1 MLLQDIYQRRS
12 TRFWK
17 SSSCKFKFN
26 RTRWFCKRILRK
38 GKDTLFHKD
47 NSCLRNAQRTNVIIS
62 FLLDASASVHFHM
75 WLCFLLDNAS
85 RKLTT
90 NRKLLYCTFL
100 IPAQIFIL
108 NFNSNIQRRVSGF
121 LNNLLEFQ
129 SSSILIIY
137 NLRIQYQLIKGFWH
151 RDEDV
156 LYINLH

>member
-1 MLLQDIYQRRS
+1 MPVPMNAVKRYHIIVFRYTSNTIIYNSHFFTINCNWKNTGNPTTEIEMLLQDICQRRS

-26 RTRWFCKRILRK
+26 RTRWFGKRILRK

-90 NRKLLYCTFL
+90 NRKLLYCTF
-100 IPAQIFIL
+100 
-108 NFNSNIQRRVSGF
+108 
-121 LNNLLEFQ
+121 
-129 SSSILIIY
+129 
-137 NLRIQYQLIKGFWH
+137 
-151 RDEDV
+151 
-156 LYINLH
+156 

>member
-1 MLLQDIYQRRS
+1 MLLQDICQRRS

-26 RTRWFCKRILRK
+26 RTRWFGKRILRK

-85 RKLTT
+85 RKF
-90 NRKLLYCTFL
+90 NINWKVFYCTFW
-100 IPAQIFIL
+100 IPAQIFI
-108 NFNSNIQRRVSGF
+108 FNLMF
-121 LNNLLEFQ
+121 
-129 SSSILIIY
+129 ILISR
-137 NLRIQYQLIKGFWH
+137 NNFFQLWWSNTQNI
-151 RDEDV
+151 RNVES
-156 LYINLH
+156 

>member
-1 MLLQDIYQRRS
+1 MLLQDICQRRS

-26 RTRWFCKRILRK
+26 RTRWFGKRILRK

-85 RKLTT
+85 RKF
-90 NRKLLYCTFL
+90 NINWKVFYCTFW
-100 IPAQIFIL
+100 IPAQIFIFNL
-108 NFNSNIQRRVSGF
+108 MFISISRNFFQLWWSNTQNIRNTWYNGA
-121 LNNLLEFQ
+121 NNDNGYKVFDTVMRMC
-129 SSSILIIY
+129 ST
-137 NLRIQYQLIKGFWH
+137 
-151 RDEDV
+151 
-156 LYINLH
+156 

>member
-1 MLLQDIYQRRS
+1 MPLPNRSLYLSYGIYNNQHFFKINCDWINTGNPTTEIEMLLQDIYQRRS

-90 NRKLLYCTFL
+90 NRKLLYCTF
-100 IPAQIFIL
+100 
-108 NFNSNIQRRVSGF
+108 
-121 LNNLLEFQ
+121 
-129 SSSILIIY
+129 
-137 NLRIQYQLIKGFWH
+137 
-151 RDEDV
+151 
-156 LYINLH
+156 